1 MIIDKIENVSL
12 YKNIP
17 EVAVNFIKSLKNKT
31 PELGKHVLSDSVYA
45 NVEIY
50 ETKLLKSGKFEAHK
64 KYIDIQILLK
74 GEEQIFVAPQKELTV
89 SEAYDSTRD
98 IEFYLDDLSNSEIVQ
113 LDGTNFVML
122 FPHEA
127 HAPQVSIDDNCEKV
141 LKVVVKIKI

>member
-17 EVAVNFIKSLKNKT
+17 EVAVNFISSLKNKT
-31 PELGKHVLSDSVYA
+31 PEIGKHILSDSVYA
-45 NVEIY
+45 NVETY
-50 ETKLLKSGKFEAHK
+50 ETKLLTAGKFEAHK

-74 GEEQIFVAPQKELTV
+74 GKEQIFVAPQKELTV
-89 SEAYDSTRD
+89 SEAYNSDRD
-98 IEFYLDDLSNSEIVQ
+98 IEFYSDGVSGAERVCLDE
-113 LDGTNFVML
+113 TNFVVL

-127 HAPQVSIDDNCEKV
+127 HAPQVSTEEICEKV